1 MKVHTYKAA
10 AAKAAVSLALSGAGL
25 LLFASPAFAGVGG
38 SVVPDYPSPVTVGQT
53 ALPATL
59 TISNQSTLTNATES
73 VSVSSITHTPSCGS
87 TANSTCQTADA
98 DTGVFTV
105 HNGTGHT
112 GTACAGITFTAGAP
126 DSNGNVTFTP
136 GSAVTLGPSSGT
148 VASSSCVIDFT
159 VDVLKVPT
167 KDANAITA
175 GVQTDELGSA
185 QFLGLTSGL
194 TGSGSGSTQT
204 TVNKVSP
211 TITTT
216 PSAGGPVGTVLND
229 TAALTG
235 GSSPTGSVTFRLFPP
250 SDATCSSAAVYT
262 NTDPTAPYATSPG
275 FTSNAS
281 GVWHWTAV
289 YAGDTNNNPATSTC
303 SAEPVTVSKT
313 APTITTTLSTTTP
326 VLTGTAVHD
335 SATLSG
341 ATSSPSGTA
350 TYTVYTNNTCSAG
363 AQSAGTKTVTN
374 GIVPDSDAITFNTA
388 GTFFWQV
395 VYSGDANNAAA
406 TSTCGSEVLTVQ
418 APPPPPAAQYCSPGF
433 WKQDQHFHDWVTFTQ
448 SQTFSSVFGRTITI
462 MWSAG
467 GKPSPLTNPT
477 LLQALQANGGGISML
492 ARVAVDALLNA
503 SALNSGFTP
512 AQVISI
518 IQTAIDT
525 GNFDAAAAQLTAPES
540 CPLS

>member
-1 MKVHTYKAA
+1 MNVHTYKAA
-10 AAKAAVSLALSGAGL
+10 AAKAAVSFALSGAGL
-25 LLFASPAFAGVGG
+25 LLFATPAFAGVGG

-59 TISNQSTLTNATES
+59 TITNQSTAANATES
-73 VSVSSITHTPSCGS
+73 ISVSTITHTPSCG
-87 TANSTCQTADA
+87 TTLNSTCQTADA

-105 HNGTGHT
+105 HNGTGHAA
-112 GTACAGITFTAGAP
+112 TACAGIAFTAGAP
-126 DSNGNVTFTP
+126 DSNGNIIFTP

-148 VASSSCVIDFT
+148 LASSTCIIDFT

-167 KDANAITA
+167 KDANAIA
-175 GVQTDELGSA
+175 VGVQTDELGSA
-185 QFLGLTSGL
+185 QFAGQTSGL
-194 TGSGSGSTQT
+194 TGSGAGSTQT

-211 TITTT
+211 TIATT

-229 TAALTG
+229 TASLSG
-235 GSSPTGSVTFRLFPP
+235 GSSPTGSVTFRLFSP
-250 SDATCSSAAVYT
+250 SDSTCAAAPAYT
-262 NTDPTAPYATSPG
+262 NTDPSAPYATSPG

-303 SAEPVTVSKT
+303 ASEPVTVTKVT
-313 APTITTTLSTTTP
+313 PTITTTLSTTTA

-363 AQSAGTKTVTN
+363 AQSAGTKTVTA
-374 GIVPDSDAITFNTA
+374 GVVPDSDPITFNTA
-388 GTFFWQV
+388 GTFYWQV

-406 TSTCGSEVLTVQ
+406 TSTCGSEVLVVQ
-418 APPPPPAAQYCSPGF
+418 APPPPPAGQYCSPGF
-433 WKQDQHFHDWVTFTQ
+433 WKQSQHFHDWVTFTP

-462 MWSAG
+462 QWSDG
-467 GKPSPLTNPT
+467 GKPTSVTNPT

-503 SALNSGFTP
+503 SALSSGFTT

-518 IQTAIDT
+518 IQHAIDT
-525 GNFDAAAAQLTAPES
+525 GNFDAAATQLTAPEN